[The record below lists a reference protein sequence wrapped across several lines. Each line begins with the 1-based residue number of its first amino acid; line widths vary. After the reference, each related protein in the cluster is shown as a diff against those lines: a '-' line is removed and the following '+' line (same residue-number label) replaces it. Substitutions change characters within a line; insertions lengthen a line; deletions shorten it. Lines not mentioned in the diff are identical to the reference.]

1 MTLVKS
7 ELNVLWSSLLKN
19 TAINP
24 SEEPAQAIRDLSQP
38 PTSTLRTEMEEC
50 DFGDNDIEREY
61 ALGELNFPGTFSG
74 SAKLQFLLVYHFA
87 VRIDTISHA
96 TTHKTNLGQNNP
108 ILFALPLRAGQPPA
122 FAVRSDVDVCV
133 WLPII
138 RPPIDQSADRRTNV
152 QLRHEGTLNAFGYIQ
167 ASKQQKKYIQCA
179 PDFSYSIVCEPHRH
193 IFIYKGA
200 YESASGLKN
209 RNSGEKIC
217 IGQQKLVTMD
227 EADEV
232 VGLICENEV
241 IILLTPHQILCL
253 QIKS

>member
-1 MTLVKS
+1 M
-7 ELNVLWSSLLKN
+7 
-19 TAINP
+19 
-24 SEEPAQAIRDLSQP
+24 
-38 PTSTLRTEMEEC
+38 
-50 DFGDNDIEREY
+50 
-61 ALGELNFPGTFSG
+61 
-74 SAKLQFLLVYHFA
+74 
-87 VRIDTISHA
+87 RIDATSHE
-96 TTHKTNLGQNNP
+96 TTHKANIGQNNP
-108 ILFALPLRAGQPPA
+108 ILFTLPLRAGQPLA
-122 FAVRSDVDVCV
+122 FALRSDVDVCV
-133 WLPII
+133 WLPMV
-138 RPPIDQSADRRTNV
+138 RPSIDQSAATRNEL

-209 RNSGEKIC
+209 RNSAEKIS

-227 EADEV
+227 ETDEV

-241 IILLTPHQILCL
+241 TILLTQHNVLCL

>member
-1 MTLVKS
+1 MWRSGTSDPWSVPTTNHGTSNGNGRVRFWRQRLRKRLHVGWDIAVSWILQIRQNKIFTL
-7 ELNVLWSSLLKN
+7 LI
-19 TAINP
+19 T
-24 SEEPAQAIRDLSQP
+24 
-38 PTSTLRTEMEEC
+38 
-50 DFGDNDIEREY
+50 
-61 ALGELNFPGTFSG
+61 
-74 SAKLQFLLVYHFA
+74 
-87 VRIDTISHA
+87 VRIDAISHD
-96 TTHKTNLGQNNP
+96 TTHTANIGQNNP
-108 ILFALPLRAGQPPA
+108 ILFSLPLRAGQPPA
-122 FAVRSDVDVCV
+122 FALRSDVDVCV
-133 WLPII
+133 WLPIT
-138 RPPIDQSADRRTNV
+138 RPSIDPTANV
-152 QLRHEGTLNAFGYIQ
+152 RSELQFRHEGTLNAFGYIQ

-209 RNSGEKIC
+209 RNSSEKVS

-241 IILLTPHQILCL
+241 TMLLTQRQILCL